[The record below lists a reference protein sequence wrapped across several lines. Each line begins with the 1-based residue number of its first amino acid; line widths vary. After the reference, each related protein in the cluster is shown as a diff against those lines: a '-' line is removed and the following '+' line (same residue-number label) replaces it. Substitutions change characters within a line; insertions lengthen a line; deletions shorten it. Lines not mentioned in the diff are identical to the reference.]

1 MLITKII
8 DPGHKTA
15 AVI

>member
-1 MLITKII
+1 M
-8 DPGHKTA
+8 KTA